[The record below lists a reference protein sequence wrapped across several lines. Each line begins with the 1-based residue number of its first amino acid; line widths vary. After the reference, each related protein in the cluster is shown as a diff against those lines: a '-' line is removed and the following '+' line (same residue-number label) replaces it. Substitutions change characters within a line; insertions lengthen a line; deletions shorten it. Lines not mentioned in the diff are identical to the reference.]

1 MRIPQIFTL
10 IPEFQYTGWCMGLT
24 RMSATEFLTF
34 YRCFSIASAKVGIFF
49 KPAIGCSKKMRKKF
63 FFYDFYPLHRISIS
77 EKTYFCIINQS

>member
-1 MRIPQIFTL
+1 NYLCCDQALEDSKGAGR
-10 IPEFQYTGWCMGLT
+10 MGLT